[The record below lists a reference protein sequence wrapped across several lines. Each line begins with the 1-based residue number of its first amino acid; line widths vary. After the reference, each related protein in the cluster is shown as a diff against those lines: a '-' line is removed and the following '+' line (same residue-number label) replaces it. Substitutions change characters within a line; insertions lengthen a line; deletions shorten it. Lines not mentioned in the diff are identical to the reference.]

1 MIFYMKATEPHCALL
16 VFSKYDLHVEFVLCE
31 GGLKISHAVKPIL
44 TETGA
49 ANGAII
55 NHNS

>member
-1 MIFYMKATEPHCALL
+1 MKATEPHYTLL
-16 VFSKYDLHVEFVLCE
+16 VFSNYDLHADFVLCE
-31 GGLKISHAVKPIL
+31 GGLKISHVLKPIL

>member
-1 MIFYMKATEPHCALL
+1 MKATELHCALL
-16 VFSKYDLHVEFVLCE
+16 VFSKYDLHADFVLCE
-31 GGLKISHAVKPIL
+31 GGLKISHVLKPIL

>member
-1 MIFYMKATEPHCALL
+1 MIFYMNPTEPHCALL
-16 VFSKYDLHVEFVLCE
+16 VFSKYDLHADFVLCE
-31 GGLKISHAVKPIL
+31 GGLKISHVLKPIL

-49 ANGAII
+49 ANDAII

>member
-1 MIFYMKATEPHCALL
+1 MFFYMKAAGPPYALL
-16 VFSKYDLHVEFVLCE
+16 VFSNYDLHADFVLCE
-31 GGLKISHAVKPIL
+31 GGLKISHVLKPIL

-55 NHNS
+55 NNNS

>member
-1 MIFYMKATEPHCALL
+1 MIFYMKATEPHYTLL
-16 VFSKYDLHVEFVLCE
+16 VFSKYDLHADFVLCE
-31 GGLKISHAVKPIL
+31 GGLKISHVLKPIL